1 MVKVRS
7 VRETSSRIVVEIEKT
22 QFKPSAK
29 ERKLEKN
36 VKEAVDQLNK
46 SRDEFDFERKKYNNQ
61 IKKLKEEVKEMRTH
75 CRDVQKQITRARARE
90 YVTRSRLH
98 EAAAKRRVEAQERAR
113 IDEKRRVEARERVK
127 LCEKKKTQN
136 FEHKISK
143 VKLLAVENLL
153 KKMGAGPSLVRTSKG
168 VYGCVAKSPNIMGK
182 RSTTIAAGI
191 VHYSTEPKMT
201 TRERK
206 EFSKISGVSLLSIN
220 NMTHLIQEHL
230 SSSIRRWVF
239 SSSHTYP

>member
-7 VRETSSRIVVEIEKT
+7 IRETSSRIVVEIEKT

-29 ERKLEKN
+29 EKTLIKIT
-36 VKEAVDQLNK
+36 KEAIDQLNK
-46 SRDEFDFERKKYNNQ
+46 SRDEFDFERKEYNNQ

-75 CRDVQKQITRARARE
+75 CREVQKQITRARARE
-90 YVTRSRLH
+90 NVTRSRLR

-113 IDEKRRVEARERVK
+113 IDEKETR
-127 LCEKKKTQN
+127 N

-201 TRERK
+201 TQERK

-230 SSSIRRWVF
+230 SSSIRR
-239 SSSHTYP
+239 

>member
-29 ERKLEKN
+29 EKTLIKIT
-36 VKEAVDQLNK
+36 KEAIDQLNK
-46 SRDEFDFERKKYNNQ
+46 SRDEFDFERKEYNNQ

-75 CRDVQKQITRARARE
+75 CRDVQKQITRARAHATRL
-90 YVTRSRLH
+90 RSRLR

-113 IDEKRRVEARERVK
+113 IDEKRRVEAQERAK
-127 LCEKKKTQN
+127 LCEKKETQN

-191 VHYSTEPKMT
+191 VHYSSEPKMT
-201 TRERK
+201 TQERK

-230 SSSIRRWVF
+230 SSSIRR
-239 SSSHTYP
+239 

>member
-1 MVKVRS
+1 
-7 VRETSSRIVVEIEKT
+7 
-22 QFKPSAK
+22 
-29 ERKLEKN
+29 
-36 VKEAVDQLNK
+36 
-46 SRDEFDFERKKYNNQ
+46 
-61 IKKLKEEVKEMRTH
+61 MRTQ
-75 CRDVQKQITRARARE
+75 CRDVQKQSTRARARE
-90 YVTRSRLH
+90 NVTRSRLH

-113 IDEKRRVEARERVK
+113 IDEKRRMEARERVK
-127 LCEKKKTQN
+127 LCEKKETRN

-201 TRERK
+201 TQERK

-230 SSSIRRWVF
+230 SSSIRR
-239 SSSHTYP
+239 

>member
-29 ERKLEKN
+29 EKTLIKIT
-36 VKEAVDQLNK
+36 KEAIHQLNK

-90 YVTRSRLH
+90 NVARSRLH

-113 IDEKRRVEARERVK
+113 IDEKRRVEAQERAK
-127 LCEKKKTQN
+127 LCEKKETQN

-168 VYGCVAKSPNIMGK
+168 VYGCVAKSRVLATLIADIVLYFSYAPNE
-182 RSTTIAAGI
+182 TQDCT
-191 VHYSTEPKMT
+191 
-201 TRERK
+201 
-206 EFSKISGVSLLSIN
+206 GVLESLLRRV
-220 NMTHLIQEHL
+220 HLFDF
-230 SSSIRRWVF
+230 V
-239 SSSHTYP
+239 

>member
-7 VRETSSRIVVEIEKT
+7 IRETSSRIVVEIEKT

-29 ERKLEKN
+29 EKTLIKIT
-36 VKEAVDQLNK
+36 KEAIDQLNK
-46 SRDEFDFERKKYNNQ
+46 SRDEFDFERKEYNNQ

-75 CRDVQKQITRARARE
+75 CRDVQKQITRARAHA
-90 YVTRSRLH
+90 TGLRSRLR

-113 IDEKRRVEARERVK
+113 IDEKETR
-127 LCEKKKTQN
+127 N

-201 TRERK
+201 TQERK

-230 SSSIRRWVF
+230 SSSIRR
-239 SSSHTYP
+239 

>member
-29 ERKLEKN
+29 EKTLIKIT
-36 VKEAVDQLNK
+36 KEAIDQLNK
-46 SRDEFDFERKKYNNQ
+46 SRDEFDFERKEYNNQ

-75 CRDVQKQITRARARE
+75 CRDVQKQITRARAHA
-90 YVTRSRLH
+90 TGLRSRLR

-113 IDEKRRVEARERVK
+113 IDEKRRVDAQERAK
-127 LCEKKKTQN
+127 LCEKKETQN

-201 TRERK
+201 TQERK

-230 SSSIRRWVF
+230 SSSIRR
-239 SSSHTYP
+239 

>member
-1 MVKVRS
+1 
-7 VRETSSRIVVEIEKT
+7 VEIEKT

-61 IKKLKEEVKEMRTH
+61 IKKLKGEVKEMRLH
-75 CRDVQKQITRARARE
+75 CHGVQKQITRARARE
-90 YVTRSRLH
+90 NAMRSRLH

-127 LCEKKKTQN
+127 LCEKKETRN

-153 KKMGAGPSLVRTSKG
+153 KKVGAGPSLVRTSKG
-168 VYGCVAKSPNIMGK
+168 VYGCVAKSPNIMGR

-206 EFSKISGVSLLSIN
+206 EFSKISGVSLPSIN

-230 SSSIRRWVF
+230 SSSIRR
-239 SSSHTYP
+239 

>member
-61 IKKLKEEVKEMRTH
+61 IKKLKVEVKEMRTH

-90 YVTRSRLH
+90 NVTRSRLH

-127 LCEKKKTQN
+127 LCEKKETRN

-201 TRERK
+201 TQERK

-230 SSSIRRWVF
+230 SSSIRR
-239 SSSHTYP
+239 

>member
-127 LCEKKKTQN
+127 LCEKKETQN

-143 VKLLAVENLL
+143 VKLQAVENLL

-230 SSSIRRWVF
+230 SSSIRR
-239 SSSHTYP
+239 

>member
-1 MVKVRS
+1 MK
-7 VRETSSRIVVEIEKT
+7 
-22 QFKPSAK
+22 SAVW
-29 ERKLEKN
+29 R
-36 VKEAVDQLNK
+36 
-46 SRDEFDFERKKYNNQ
+46 
-61 IKKLKEEVKEMRTH
+61 H
-75 CRDVQKQITRARARE
+75 
-90 YVTRSRLH
+90 
-98 EAAAKRRVEAQERAR
+98 RRGRG
-113 IDEKRRVEARERVK
+113 IDEKE
-127 LCEKKKTQN
+127 TQN

-201 TRERK
+201 TQERK

-230 SSSIRRWVF
+230 SSSIRR
-239 SSSHTYP
+239 

>member
-7 VRETSSRIVVEIEKT
+7 IRETSSRIVVEIEKT

-46 SRDEFDFERKKYNNQ
+46 SRDEFDFERKEYNNQ

-75 CRDVQKQITRARARE
+75 CRDVQKQITRARAHA
-90 YVTRSRLH
+90 TGLRSRLR
-98 EAAAKRRVEAQERAR
+98 EAAAKRRVEAQERA
-113 IDEKRRVEARERVK
+113 K
-127 LCEKKKTQN
+127 LCEKKETQN

-168 VYGCVAKSPNIMGK
+168 VYGCVAKSPNIKGK

-201 TRERK
+201 TQERK

-230 SSSIRRWVF
+230 SSSIRR
-239 SSSHTYP
+239 

>member
-7 VRETSSRIVVEIEKT
+7 IRETSSRIVVEIEKT

-29 ERKLEKN
+29 EKTLIKIT
-36 VKEAVDQLNK
+36 KEAIDQLNK
-46 SRDEFDFERKKYNNQ
+46 SRDEFDFERKEYNNQ

-75 CRDVQKQITRARARE
+75 CRDVQKQITRARAHA
-90 YVTRSRLH
+90 TGLRSRLR

-113 IDEKRRVEARERVK
+113 IDEKRRVEAQERARND
-127 LCEKKKTQN
+127 EKETRN

-201 TRERK
+201 TQERK

-230 SSSIRRWVF
+230 SSSIRR
-239 SSSHTYP
+239 

>member
-230 SSSIRRWVF
+230 SSSIR
-239 SSSHTYP
+239 